1 MREQESQGG
10 SDSSAQL
17 AREPTVLSGDR
28 DYNVPNFT
36 CGTGVSECEALIAKT
51 GRFPDRRRRV
61 GPSPRRSRAQEPD
74 HSVRLTFRG
83 FPAGYHW
90 ELL

>member
-17 AREPTVLSGDR
+17 AREPTILSGDR

-36 CGTGVSECEALIAKT
+36 CGTGVSECEALIAKPAVFRT
-51 GRFPDRRRRV
+51 DDVERAPLLGAHE
-61 GPSPRRSRAQEPD
+61 PRN
-74 HSVRLTFRG
+74 LTI
-83 FPAGYHW
+83 
-90 ELL
+90 LCD